1 MSSRKCMYVGWM
13 GLLGLSLGCATVPG
27 EVRLRADGTPL
38 SEKCPEKSQEVM
50 KYLRL
55 FVGEAAWVQ
64 LDANQSRADTI
75 TLYDGPIESVL
86 DEDIGTLDAPARLYG
101 RVWTGGTQPVIRY
114 YSAQSMKGGDIIPI
128 CAVARLGF
136 GQLRKLPESKPGTA
150 VLASPRAGVY
160 IVNEFR

>member
-1 MSSRKCMYVGWM
+1 MTFRECAFLGCVV
-13 GLLGLSLGCATVPG
+13 LLGLSLGCATTPG
-27 EVRLRADGTPL
+27 DVRLRADGTPL
-38 SEKCPEKSQEVM
+38 SEKCPEKSLEVM
-50 KYLRL
+50 RYLQL

-64 LDANQSRADTI
+64 LDANQSRARTI

-101 RVWTGGTQPVIRY
+101 RVWTGGAQPVIRY
-114 YSAQSMKGGDIIPI
+114 YAAKRMRGGDTVPI

-150 VLASPRAGVY
+150 VLDSSRAGVY
-160 IVNEFR
+160 IVDEFR

>member
-1 MSSRKCMYVGWM
+1 MNSRECAFLGCV
-13 GLLGLSLGCATVPG
+13 GLLGLSLGCATTPG

-38 SEKCPEKSQEVM
+38 SEKCPEKSLEVM
-50 KYLRL
+50 RYLQL

-64 LDANQSRADTI
+64 LDANQSRARTI

-86 DEDIGTLDAPARLYG
+86 DEDIGTLEAPARLYG
-101 RVWTGGTQPVIRY
+101 RVWTGGAQPVIRY
-114 YSAQSMKGGDIIPI
+114 YAAKRMRGGDTVPI

-150 VLASPRAGVY
+150 VLDSSRAGVY
-160 IVNEFR
+160 IVDEFR